1 METEPEL
8 SVEELLA
15 TTQEPE
21 LSDIKLSESQD
32 PKGYRKLVDEDPE
45 SVARLLR
52 NWLSED
58 EWNRGN

>member
-15 TTQEPE
+15 ATQEPE
-21 LSDIKLSESQD
+21 LSDIKLNEKSE
-32 PKGYRKLVDEDPE
+32 PKRVIEKFVDEDPE

-58 EWNRGN
+58 EWE